1 MFPTKS
7 MNNGLRVM
15 LKMEETKILLSE
27 SIYTYKIY
35 YWFPH
40 RFFFNVKFR
49 S

>member
-15 LKMEETKILLSE
+15 LMVGETRILLSE
-27 SIYTYKIY
+27 IIYTYKIY

-40 RFFFNVKFR
+40 RYFLNSKI
-49 S
+49 